1 MKRQKEGYFDSE
13 HHPNAYLERKRNVE
27 QGLHARTKILDALAM
42 STPTEA
48 ATAAVSNSE
57 ETCENGTELTIK
69 AISESAA
76 MSYSSSF
83 HHLRLLEEEKI
94 VKREG
99 ERPYKWVVTGKGQRS
114 LDELDL
120 KLGVTKMEKELLM
133 IPGPV
138 PVLPRIRDAMTKPM
152 IFHRGDEFGAMYEEI
167 VETLKDIYQ
176 TKNDLFVLS
185 GSGTCAME
193 AAIGNLVSN
202 ETKMVCIANGKFGE
216 RFGEIAVRY
225 KADAVTPVN
234 VNVNFEWGHSIE
246 LEAVKEALENSSGS
260 DSKIVTMVHNETST
274 GILNPAKEVG
284 KLAKKHDAIF
294 VLDCITS
301 IAGDKVPVDELG
313 ADIAIVGSQK
323 CLGAPPGLSALSVS
337 EHAREMIRE
346 NERRPYYMDL
356 IAYKKSLE
364 KKQTPYT
371 PALPLFFALHE
382 ALAVIREEGM
392 ENRIE
397 RHRGMAKTVRDAVTD
412 LGLRLFPKLNEVSD
426 YSNTVTA
433 IAIPVANGITD
444 EQLRGGMRKRGVI
457 VAGGQGKLKGE
468 IFRIATMG
476 NITERE
482 VMRTLDAL
490 EVVLMENNYF

>member
-1 MKRQKEGYFDSE
+1 MD
-13 HHPNAYLERKRNVE
+13 VI
-27 QGLHARTKILDALAM
+27 TM
-42 STPTEA
+42 
-48 ATAAVSNSE
+48 E
-57 ETCENGTELTIK
+57 E
-69 AISESAA
+69 
-76 MSYSSSF
+76 
-83 HHLRLLEEEKI
+83 
-94 VKREG
+94 
-99 ERPYKWVVTGKGQRS
+99 
-114 LDELDL
+114 
-120 KLGVTKMEKELLM
+120 ELLM

-138 PVLPRIRDAMTKPM
+138 PVLPRIREAMTKPM

-176 TKNDLFVLS
+176 TRNDLFVLS

-202 ETKMVCIANGKFGE
+202 ETKLVCITIANGKFGE

-246 LEAVKEALENSSGS
+246 LEAVKEALENSSSS
-260 DSKIVTMVHNETST
+260 DPKSKIVTMVHNETST

-284 KLAKKHDAIF
+284 KLARKHDAVF

-301 IAGDKVPVDELG
+301 IGGDKVPVDEFG

-337 EHAREMIRE
+337 EHAWEMIRE

-397 RHRGMAKTVRDAVTD
+397 RHRGMAKTVRDAVTG

-433 IAIPVANGITD
+433 IEIPIADGSITD

-457 VAGGQGKLKGE
+457 VAGGQGKLKGK

-482 VMRTLDAL
+482 VMKTIQVL
-490 EVVLMENNYF
+490 EEVLVGNEFIKK